1 MSEKFYY
8 SVLRKLK
15 IDTWGKVYTIYWV
28 SAGLIC
34 ISLYFFDILDDI
46 ARLVLFVLFFIFYGA
61 FVGVGKISK
70 SLGYAFFFAFIGLIF
85 WFIYTFYL

>member
-1 MSEKFYY
+1 MPEKFYY
-8 SVLRKLK
+8 PILRKLK
-15 IDTWGKVYTIYWV
+15 IDSWGKVYTFYWLTAV
-28 SAGLIC
+28 LIF